1 MKKRNML
8 LFVSVM
14 LIAGQLCSCAGSGKA
29 ELLTPSE
36 KSGQETEV
44 LSEEEDMEAEKGQE
58 EMSEQINMDGSLW
71 SFSHRLLQENLE
83 EVNPVLSPVS
93 AYLALGMTGL
103 GAKGETLEAFEEVMG
118 TKMQDIAEACIQNL
132 PKGTMPNGKVSG
144 EEERETVLSLA
155 NSVWIDHILTP
166 NDSWI
171 TDVSEKYGAEAYRAK
186 LSDKGTMK
194 QMNGWIKHKTNGM
207 IEKFLSEPLEPD
219 TCLALFNTLY
229 FYGQWRSEFSA
240 RATEKEAFTTEDGTK
255 QQVDMMRKNRTHLF
269 YVKGAD
275 WDGAVLPYRDG
286 TTAFVALKPTNGQ
299 RVRDMYAQLTEED
312 FVSAIQVDSTTYA
325 NLKLPKFQ
333 VSFDRV
339 LNEAL
344 QNMGLACAFD
354 PVMADFSGIG
364 TSEMG
369 NIYISLVRQKAMIA
383 VDEKGT
389 EAAAVT
395 MVTQKATSA
404 APPKEE
410 PIDVFFD
417 RPFLYMIVDLEQ
429 QVPVFMGI
437 MDYPK

>member
-1 MKKRNML
+1 MKKRNVIF
-8 LFVSVM
+8 FVSVM
-14 LIAGQLCSCAGSGKA
+14 LIVSLLCGCAGTGKT
-29 ELLTPSE
+29 ELLTPSN
-36 KSGQETEV
+36 KAGQEEGA
-44 LSEEEDMEAEKGQE
+44 SDAERKEQEKGQE
-58 EMSEQINMDGSLW
+58 EVSEVIKEDGSLW
-71 SFSHRLLQENLE
+71 RFSHRLLQESLE
-83 EVNPVLSPVS
+83 EMNPVMSPVS

-103 GAKGETLEAFEEVMG
+103 GAKGETLEAFEAVMG
-118 TKMQDIAEACIQNL
+118 TNMQDIAENCIQNL
-132 PKGTMPNGKVSG
+132 PKGTMPDGKVSQ

-166 NDSWI
+166 TDSWI
-171 TDVSEKYGAEAYRAK
+171 TDVSGRYGAEVYRAK
-186 LSDKGTMK
+186 LADKGTMK

-219 TCLALFNTLY
+219 TCLALFNTVY

-240 RATEKEAFTTEDGTK
+240 SGTKKEEFRMEDGTL

-269 YVKGAD
+269 YVQGAD

-299 RVRDMYAQLTEED
+299 SVRDMYAQLTEED
-312 FVSAIQVDSTTYA
+312 FVSIMQVDSTAYA
-325 NLKLPKFQ
+325 NLKLPKFK

-339 LNEAL
+339 LNESL
-344 QNMGLACAFD
+344 QNMGLANAFD
-354 PVMADFSGIG
+354 PDAADFSGIG
-364 TSEMG
+364 TSEAG
-369 NIYISLVRQKAMIA
+369 NIYISLVRQKAVIA

-395 MVTQKATSA
+395 MVSMKATSA

-417 RPFLYMIVDLEQ
+417 SPFLYMIVDLEQ

-437 MDYPK
+437 MDSPE